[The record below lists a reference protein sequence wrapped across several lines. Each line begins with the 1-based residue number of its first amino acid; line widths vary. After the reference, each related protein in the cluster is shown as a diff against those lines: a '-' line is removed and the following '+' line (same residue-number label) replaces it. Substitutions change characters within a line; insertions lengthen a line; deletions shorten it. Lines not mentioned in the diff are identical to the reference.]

1 MLEGLSQFLLELH
14 RTSREIPHSGF
25 KDWVFEHLA
34 RLIRF
39 DSAWWGSGSE
49 RPLQVHRV
57 HLHRC
62 SPRIL
67 DEYPRFIEQDFFR
80 EAVSRSPGRVML
92 FSDLMSRE
100 AFEQTDIY
108 RNFGRLF
115 RVEWSMGVV
124 LIEPVSSL
132 NEFVTIWR
140 HDARKPFSE
149 SDRQMMQ
156 AVVPHAFE
164 AHRICRINQ
173 LRDPA
178 GTQRATPWALCDG
191 NGLLQDLAPAFVDLI
206 RQEWP
211 QWRDAELP
219 LALRAAIARSRRFTG
234 ARVVFEL
241 RETVGLLLIEARQRS
256 ALDDLTPRE
265 MQVSRRYAHGETY
278 IEIAKALGVAPATV
292 RNQIYRSYRKLDVN
306 NKAELVHRLHQVPGT
321 A

>member
-1 MLEGLSQFLLELH
+1 MVEGLSQFLLDMY
-14 RTSREIPHSGF
+14 RASREIPHTDF
-25 KDWVFEHLA
+25 KDWVFGHLD

-80 EAVSRSPGRVML
+80 EAVSRSPGRVMM

-140 HDARKPFSE
+140 HDARKPFAE
-149 SDRQMMQ
+149 TDRQMLQ
-156 AVVPHAFE
+156 AIVPHIFE
-164 AHRICRINQ
+164 ANRVCRINQ
-173 LRDPA
+173 LRDPQ
-178 GTQRATPWALCDG
+178 GTQRATPWALCDA
-191 NGLLQDLAPAFVDLI
+191 NGLLHDLGPAFVDLI
-206 RQEWP
+206 HQEWP

-219 LALRAAIARSRRFTG
+219 QALRAGIARSRRYTG
-234 ARVVFEL
+234 VRVVIEVHGD
-241 RETVGLLLIEARQRS
+241 TVGQLLLLEARQRS

-265 MQVSRRYAHGETY
+265 LVVARRYARGETY
-278 IEIAKALGVAPATV
+278 IEIAQALSVAPATV
-292 RNQIYRSYRKLDVN
+292 RNQIYRLYRKLDVN
-306 NKAELVHRLHQVPGT
+306 NKAELVHRLQR

>member
-1 MLEGLSQFLLELH
+1 LLEGLSQFLLELH
-14 RTSREIPHSGF
+14 RTSREIPHAGF
-25 KDWVFEHLA
+25 KDWVFEHLG

-108 RNFGRLF
+108 RNFGRPF
-115 RVEWSMGVV
+115 QVEWSMGVV

-132 NEFVTIWR
+132 NEFATVWR
-140 HDARKPFSE
+140 HDARKPFAE
-149 SDRQMMQ
+149 ADRRMMQ
-156 AVVPHAFE
+156 AVVPHLFE
-164 AHRICRINQ
+164 ANRICRVNQ
-173 LRDPA
+173 LRDPQGMQHA
-178 GTQRATPWALCDG
+178 SPWALSDSQ
-191 NGLLQDLAPAFVDLI
+191 GLLHDVGPGFVDLI
-206 RQEWP
+206 HQEWP
-211 QWRDAELP
+211 GWRDAELP
-219 LALRAAIARSRRFTG
+219 LALRASLAPGRRHTG
-234 ARVVFEL
+234 SRVVIEM
-241 RETVGLLLIEARQRS
+241 RETVGQLLLLEARRRS

-265 MQVSRRYAHGETY
+265 LVVAKRYARGETY
-278 IEIAKALGVAPATV
+278 VEIAHALSVAPATV
-292 RNQIYRSYRKLDVN
+292 RNQIYRAYRKLDVN
-306 NKAELVHRLHQVPGT
+306 NKAELVHRLQRV
-321 A
+321 